1 MMQSTTN
8 GAQNCRLTVMKGH
21 GTLGAERALQSLAS
35 PRVCLF
41 LGILAVQLDTLISCP
56 GDLPNKLHSL
66 VSLMSLS

>member
-8 GAQNCRLTVMKGH
+8 GAQNCRLTGMKGH

-41 LGILAVQLDTLISCP
+41 LGILAEDMARPCDSSASPMTL
-56 GDLPNKLHSL
+56 
-66 VSLMSLS
+66 MQQAAAA